1 MGRENVGHS
10 ESYAK
15 THSTYQTYFRRMLC
29 RKKKYQEVAEELNI
43 SVSAVRKHIVKALQ
57 VIRKECLINH
67 KEGV

>member
-1 MGRENVGHS
+1 
-10 ESYAK
+10 
-15 THSTYQTYFRRMLC
+15 MLC
-29 RKKKYQEVAEELNI
+29 GKKKYQEVAEELNI

>member
-10 ESYAK
+10 ESYAE

-29 RKKKYQEVAEELNI
+29 RKKEISGSGRRIEYQ
-43 SVSAVRKHIVKALQ
+43 RKCSKEAYVKALQ
-57 VIRKECLINH
+57 TIRKECLINH